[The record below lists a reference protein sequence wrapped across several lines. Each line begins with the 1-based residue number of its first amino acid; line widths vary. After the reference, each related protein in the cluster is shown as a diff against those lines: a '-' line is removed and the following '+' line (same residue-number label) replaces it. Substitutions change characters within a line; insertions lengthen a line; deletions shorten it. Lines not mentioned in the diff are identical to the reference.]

1 MLKKDCANPQKTILN
16 SKQDPNIFKNM
27 KYARLNYVEM
37 LKKKQNKLYTRV
49 LFAIFL
55 NGVDIF
61 F

>member
-37 LKKKQNKLYTRV
+37 LKKTNKLYTRV

-55 NGVDIF
+55 NGVDSF

>member
-37 LKKKQNKLYTRV
+37 LKKKQTNYTQEYY
-49 LFAIFL
+49 LQYF
-55 NGVDIF
+55 
-61 F
+61 